1 MAKTQ
6 VDNMGEALDVFIQT
20 AKLAQRSGILTLEDA
35 VIVKSAIDFVQ
46 DRIKESMA
54 GQSMGQP
61 QISGSPEEAEA
72 NTAEAQQ

>member
-35 VIVKSAIDFVQ
+35 VIVKSAIDFVE
-46 DRIKESMA
+46 DRVKEA
-54 GQSMGQP
+54 QALTG
-61 QISGSPEEAEA
+61 A
-72 NTAEAQQ
+72 NTAPQGDDQGTA